1 MYRAVAVSPHCMF
14 AEGPCSRRLTVM
26 SPVPFENSPADAEA
40 PTASAARPIENA
52 TDATLSEAWVTIR
65 ARKKLILAVAALGS
79 IYGFYQ
85 GATQPRLYDASGT
98 IEIRSGSS
106 NEYRVGSG
114 GGIRNSPQISTEVAI
129 LKSDSLLLAV
139 ARDRNLANDPAFMG
153 PSAHYRNIDDPA
165 VRLAVIGALQADI
178 SVAEIPKTDIVRI
191 SCNTTKAQLSADIV
205 NQLVHDYIDRSFQ
218 SRADATNRVADF
230 FSRQLDGL
238 KKEVETS
245 QEQMLDLQKQLGVL
259 GFDPKDNQITS
270 TLDEL
275 NKAAGIAE
283 IARISAE
290 TRYQVLSSMDPSIL
304 DQAGS
309 AYAPSNV
316 SSLRGQLDAA
326 RTNLAQLNVIYGPN
340 NPKEQAVR
348 DQIVEL
354 NKQVTEE
361 EARILSETKQ
371 VYLAARAQ
379 ETQTNAALEAEKV
392 TAYKLRDDLLEYTL
406 REREFES
413 NRTLYDGLKQ
423 RLRTAGV
430 EAGLESTEI
439 EPIDT
444 AYPPLSPTL
453 KPRTNIFVVDTFVM
467 LIFGLILAFVLE
479 SLDTGLRSV
488 AEIESVSGLP
498 SLALIPRARRSVSDE
513 TTLSTAMRNLG
524 TLSTPKS
531 QFSEAFRALRTSLLL
546 SVAGGEPKVI
556 LLTSATPSEGKT
568 TVSINLACVLAQRNV
583 RVLIIDADLRRPTVH
598 HRFGLNGKV
607 GLTSVLTGSVSL
619 EDAIQTVPEI
629 PQLDVLVSGPVPPF
643 PTEMLGSETM
653 HQLLERCRGMYT
665 HIVMDSPPLLSVTDS
680 VVLARDADAVV
691 MIVRHGK
698 SSKHA
703 MRRARDLLVRSG
715 APVTGIVL
723 NAVDLNSP
731 EYYAYYGYYGY
742 TGYAAAGVDSAGW
755 DPKTDSKE
763 WAPRGTDTHD
773 PGKGDTE

>member
-1 MYRAVAVSPHCMF
+1 
-14 AEGPCSRRLTVM
+14 M
-26 SPVPFENSPADAEA
+26 SPVPFENPPVDAEV
-40 PTASAARPIENA
+40 PTVASGTAQNA

-65 ARKKLILAVAALGS
+65 ARKKLILAIASLGA

-106 NEYRVGSG
+106 NEYRIG
-114 GGIRNSPQISTEVAI
+114 GTAGGDASSRLPTEVAI
-129 LKSDSLLLAV
+129 LKSDSLLLSV
-139 ARDRNLANDPAFMG
+139 AQDQNLANDPAFLG
-153 PSAHYRNIDDPA
+153 PTGRYQNVDDPV
-165 VRLAVIGALQADI
+165 VRQRVVSALQRDI
-178 SVAEIPKTDIVRI
+178 SVVVIPKTDLVRI
-191 SCNTTKAQLSADIV
+191 SCTTGNAQLSAKIV
-205 NQLVHDYIDRSFQ
+205 NQLVHDYIVHSFQ
-218 SRADATNRVADF
+218 SRDEATKRVSNF
-230 FSRQLDGL
+230 FSTTLDDL
-238 KKEVETS
+238 KQQVETS
-245 QEQMLDLQKQLGVL
+245 QEQMLELQKKLGVL

-270 TLDEL
+270 TLDDL
-275 NKAAGIAE
+275 NRAAGAAGL
-283 IARISAE
+283 ARIAAE

-304 DQAGS
+304 DQAGN

-316 SSLRGQLDAA
+316 SNLRNQL
-326 RTNLAQLNVIYGPN
+326 NLAQTSLAELDVNDGPN
-340 NPKEQAVR
+340 NPKEKAIRSRMDELHKEIAV
-348 DQIVEL
+348 
-354 NKQVTEE
+354 EE
-361 EARILSETKQ
+361 TRILSEAKQ
-371 VYLAARAQ
+371 AYLAAQAQ
-379 ETQTNAALEAEKV
+379 ENQTNNALDAEKA
-392 TAYKLRDDLLEYTL
+392 TAYKLRDDLLQYTL
-406 REREFES
+406 REREYEA
-413 NRTLYDGLKQ
+413 NRTLYDGLEQ

-439 EPIDT
+439 EPIDK
-444 AYPPLSPTL
+444 ANPPLGPTL
-453 KPRTNIFVVDTFVM
+453 KPRTNILLIDTFVM
-467 LIFGLILAFVLE
+467 LIFGVILAFVLE

-513 TTLSTAMRNLG
+513 TSLSTAMRNLG
-524 TLSTPKS
+524 TLSSPKS

-619 EDAIQTVPEI
+619 EDAIQTIPEI

-643 PTEMLGSETM
+643 PTEMLSSETM
-653 HQLLERCRGMYT
+653 HHLLERVKGIYT

-680 VVLARDADAVV
+680 VVLARDSDAVV

-755 DPKTDSKE
+755 ESKTDNKE
-763 WAPRGTDTHD
+763 WNPRGPDKGNS
-773 PGKGDTE
+773 GKGDIE

>member
-1 MYRAVAVSPHCMF
+1 
-14 AEGPCSRRLTVM
+14 M
-26 SPVPFENSPADAEA
+26 SPAPFENAPVDAEV
-40 PTASAARPIENA
+40 PSASAGTTPNA

-65 ARKKLILAVAALGS
+65 ARKKLIIAVASLGA
-79 IYGFYQ
+79 IYGIYE

-106 NEYRVGSG
+106 NEYRVGATGS
-114 GGIRNSPQISTEVAI
+114 RENNSSLPTEVTI

-153 PSAHYRNIDDPA
+153 PSAHYRNVDDPA
-165 VRLAVIGALQADI
+165 VRRAVIGALQRDI
-178 SVAEIPKTDIVRI
+178 SVGEIPKTDIVRI
-191 SCNTTKAQLSADIV
+191 SCNTGKAQLSADIV
-205 NQLVHDYIDRSFQ
+205 NQLVQDYITRSFQ
-218 SRADATNRVADF
+218 SRADATKRVEDF
-230 FSRQLDGL
+230 FSRQLDDL
-238 KKEVETS
+238 KKEVNTS
-245 QEQMLDLQKQLGVL
+245 QERMLDLQKRLGVL
-259 GFDPKDNQITS
+259 GFDPKDNQITT

-275 NKAAGIAE
+275 NHAAGVAE
-283 IARISAE
+283 ITRIQAE

-304 DQAGS
+304 DQAGN

-316 SSLRGQLDAA
+316 SALRGQLDAA
-326 RTNLAQLNVIYGPN
+326 RANLAQLGATLGPN
-340 NPKEQAVR
+340 NPKEQALKN
-348 DQIVEL
+348 QITEL
-354 NKQVTEE
+354 NKQIAEE
-361 EARILSETKQ
+361 ENRILSETRQ
-371 VYLAARAQ
+371 AYLAAKAQ
-379 ETQTNAALEAEKV
+379 ETQTNAALDNEKA

-406 REREFES
+406 RAREYES
-413 NRTLYDGLKQ
+413 NRTLYEGLEQ

-444 AYPPLSPTL
+444 AYPPLGPTL

-467 LIFGLILAFVLE
+467 LVLGIILAFVLE

-513 TTLSTAMRNLG
+513 TSLSTAMRNLG
-524 TLSTPKS
+524 TLSSPKS

-619 EDAIQTVPEI
+619 EDAIQTVAEI

-653 HQLLERCRGMYT
+653 HQLLERCKGMYT

-755 DPKTDSKE
+755 DAKADNKE
-763 WAPRGTDTHD
+763 WATRSPEK
-773 PGKGDTE
+773 PGSDLGDKE